1 MLWRINDYNGN
12 VICSCRLFFFF
23 LSQSKGFKGDLL
35 LNKEMDKNGSRGRGV
50 SGAVFYVAMG
60 QICLASFEFCP
71 DP

>member
-1 MLWRINDYNGN
+1 MLSAHVG
-12 VICSCRLFFFF
+12 CFFFS